1 VYLSGILPDGELCAI
16 SPSSY
21 RLRMRDRETIDFEL
35 RLVAAFRRAAR
46 KRGGPLPSINL
57 ADALL
62 DELGGL
68 AANAN
73 ELDATRP

>member
-1 VYLSGILPDGELCAI
+1 
-16 SPSSY
+16 
-21 RLRMRDRETIDFEL
+21 MRDRETIDFEL